1 MEDLMLKKYFPD
13 LVAKSVQDIDLEKLK
28 SINIKGLL
36 VDIDN
41 TLITYSMKEVDE
53 KAINWIKK
61 VNSSELKICLVSN
74 ARRKRIERIRKKLN
88 IPAVFS
94 ARKPSK
100 KAFLKA
106 IDILEIKAQET
117 AVVGDQIFT
126 DIKGGN
132 RLGMYT
138 ILVVPISKKEFFLIK
153 FKRILEIYVLS
164 KHKKHLLKGK

>member
-1 MEDLMLKKYFPD
+1 MLEKYFPD
-13 LVAKSVQDIDLEKLK
+13 LLAKSVQDIDLEKLK
-28 SINIKGLL
+28 NANIKGLL

-41 TLITYSMKEVDE
+41 TLITYSMKEADE
-53 KAINWIKK
+53 KAIDWIKK

-74 ARRKRIERIRKKLN
+74 GKRKRIKKISEKLN

-94 ARKPSK
+94 PRKPSK

-106 IDILEIKAQET
+106 IDILGINAKET

-126 DIKGGN
+126 DVLGGN

-153 FKRILEIYVLS
+153 FKRILEVYVLS
-164 KHKKHLLKGK
+164 KHKKNLLKGK